1 MDNQSTIFVPVDRST
16 LKKLG
21 YQNTWKQI
29 KDDKGNVKQD
39 NNGKPK
45 MIDNRNDFTH
55 FMMFLKKHSD
65 KFIEGTSFEN
75 VQVHYIIKTCTESFT
90 RGKKRNDI
98 WVRKDVLE
106 QCLQNANFIP
116 RKYIEHGI
124 VYFIQEENKFNRFKI
139 GFTRNLAKRL
149 VALQIGN
156 PDVLIVYRSIEN
168 VSVQKEHELH
178 QLFANYHIRGEWYS
192 ITTDMIDSIDH

>member
-1 MDNQSTIFVPVDRST
+1 
-16 LKKLG
+16 
-21 YQNTWKQI
+21 
-29 KDDKGNVKQD
+29 
-39 NNGKPK
+39 
-45 MIDNRNDFTH
+45 MILHISRC
-55 FMMFLKKHSD
+55 FLEN
-65 KFIEGTSFEN
+65 IQTSSSKEPLEH
-75 VQVHYIIKTCTESFT
+75 VEAHYIIKTRTESCT

-106 QCLQNANFIP
+106 QCLQNANFIV

-124 VYFIQEENKFNRFKI
+124 VYFIHEENKFNRFKV

-168 VSVQKEHELH
+168 VPVQKEHQLH
-178 QLFANYHIRGEWYS
+178 QHFANYHIRGEWYS

>member
-1 MDNQSTIFVPVDRST
+1 MDNESTIFIPVDRST
-16 LKKLG
+16 LRKLG
-21 YQNTWKQI
+21 YQNTWKQV
-29 KDDKGNVKQD
+29 KDVKGNVKQD

-45 MIDNRNDFTH
+45 LLDNRNDFAH
-55 FMMFLKKHSD
+55 FTMFLRKHSD
-65 KFIEGTSFEN
+65 KFIEGTSFEH
-75 VQVHYIIKTCTESFT
+75 VEAHYIIKTRTESCT

-106 QCLQNANFIP
+106 QCLQNANFIV

-124 VYFIQEENKFNRFKI
+124 VYFIHEENKFNRFKV

>member
-1 MDNQSTIFVPVDRST
+1 MDNESTIFIPVDRST
-16 LKKLG
+16 LRKLG
-21 YQNTWKQI
+21 YQNTWKQV
-29 KDDKGNVKQD
+29 KDVKGISKQD
-39 NNGKPK
+39 NDGKPK
-45 MIDNRNDFTH
+45 MIDNRNDFANFTL
-55 FMMFLKKHSD
+55 FLRKHSD

-106 QCLQNANFIP
+106 QCLQNANFIV

-124 VYFIQEENKFNRFKI
+124 VYFIHEENKFNRFKV

-156 PDVLIVYRSIEN
+156 PDVLVVYRSIEN

-178 QLFANYHIRGEWYS
+178 QFFANYHIRGEWYS

>member
-1 MDNQSTIFVPVDRST
+1 MDTQSANFILVDRSI
-16 LKKLG
+16 LRKLG
-21 YQNTWKQI
+21 YHNTWKQI
-29 KDDKGNVKQD
+29 TDNKGNVKQD
-39 NNGKPK
+39 SNGKPK
-45 MIDNRNDFTH
+45 MIDNRNVFTN
-55 FMMFLKKHSD
+55 FTLFLRKRSEQ
-65 KFIEGTSFEN
+65 FIKGTSFEN
-75 VQVHYIIKTCTESFT
+75 EQAHYIIKTRTESFN

-178 QLFANYHIRGEWYS
+178 QFFANYHIRGEWYS